1 MNELNMCEII
11 KSIKNIDE
19 ITNDLFKEVIESYEL
34 TINSFNQQSRYN
46 QEELNDNLTNQLLK
60 KTNKNYHTITSKSNF
75 NNLTEQDDTI
85 PTLLYT
91 PLNDH
96 SRDYLSKGD
105 ILFSYRSGQFSDLD
119 EALKMRGIYGLGIAL
134 SNPLRIYNDHEG
146 RDDYKNYGIII
157 IYPFR
162 LRKHL
167 SVRDVQLN
175 PNTINLTPYNGNR
188 NDSLQYIPEK
198 KHYNHLM
205 GMILK
210 KNPHLKHAIRNMN
223 LNITEKVIPDEV
235 WNERREEYD
244 DFEIENYK
252 EEFEK
257 WLQNEGHIKIKTKNN
272 YISGLNTLERIWN
285 ENNYEKI
292 NIWEEPYTILNE
304 IGEEDLL

>member
-1 MNELNMCEII
+1 
-11 KSIKNIDE
+11 
-19 ITNDLFKEVIESYEL
+19 
-34 TINSFNQQSRYN
+34 
-46 QEELNDNLTNQLLK
+46 
-60 KTNKNYHTITSKSNF
+60 
-75 NNLTEQDDTI
+75 
-85 PTLLYT
+85 
-91 PLNDH
+91 
-96 SRDYLSKGD
+96 
-105 ILFSYRSGQFSDLD
+105 
-119 EALKMRGIYGLGIAL
+119 KMRGIYGLGIAL

-210 KNPHLKHAIRNMN
+210 KNPHLKHAFRNMN

-304 IGEEDLL
+304 IGEEDLLNDEYVKNKNKEQNNTLKAATNYYF